1 MSETAAICHKGTVA
15 GPTLDHILGSWA
27 WLCLLRRPAFSIFS
41 QAYRQA
47 RMVRENL
54 DDSLHFKLWPS
65 VIVELRNMLSLAPL
79 LSIKLNAPWSADLFA
94 TDASTAGQ
102 GVVRTQLRAGEGSF
116 LHAYHGRD
124 PSTPSSK
131 ESLLPLGKK
140 LQRRPW
146 HTIISSRWKYS
157 AHINQLEF
165 QALIAAIKRAL
176 QTRVGQRVPVL
187 TDSAA
192 VLGAASKGRS
202 SSPLLYNC
210 RRLAA
215 YCFGGDLRLTLL
227 WISTDF
233 NPADHP
239 SRVFSS

>member
-1 MSETAAICHKGTVA
+1 MFNIVFECKFIKSLAIGK
-15 GPTLDHILGSWA
+15 LQHIIAIWS
-27 WLCLLRRPAFSIFS
+27 SI
-41 QAYRQA
+41 A
-47 RMVRENL
+47 
-54 DDSLHFKLWPS
+54 

-79 LSIKLNAPWSADLFA
+79 LSIKLNDPWSSDLFA

-102 GVVRTQLRAGEGSF
+102 GVVRTPLRRGEGSS
-116 LHAYHGRD
+116 LHTYHGRD
-124 PSTPSSK
+124 PSTPSAK

-140 LQRRPW
+140 LQQRPW
-146 HTIISSRWKYS
+146 QTIISSRWQYP

-176 QTRVGQRVPVL
+176 QTRVSQRVPVL

-202 SSPLLYNC
+202 SSPLLSHC